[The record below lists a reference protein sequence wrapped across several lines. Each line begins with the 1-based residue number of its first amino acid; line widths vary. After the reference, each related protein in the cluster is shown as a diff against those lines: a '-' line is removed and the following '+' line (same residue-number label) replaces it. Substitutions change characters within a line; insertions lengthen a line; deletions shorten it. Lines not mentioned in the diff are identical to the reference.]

1 MNIGKVPEN
10 VLKRS
15 ILKKINNR
23 RSEVLIGAGVGED
36 CAVLALSEDEVFV
49 VTTNPIVGK
58 ATEIGSM
65 AVLKAANNLAA
76 EGAEPIGILVDLI
89 LPEDATEPEIQQ
101 VMDDLDRACGENK
114 MQIIGGNTSVSDAVN
129 KTLISITGIGKAT
142 KGKTVSSSGA
152 KAGNDIVIT
161 KWIGLEGTQKLAKEF
176 EAELKEK
183 FPVRMIYEARNFDKL
198 LSVVPEAALAIK
210 SGVTAMHDV
219 TEGGIFAALWEMAEA
234 SSVGLEIDIK
244 AIPIKQETIEIC
256 NYFDLNPYGL
266 ISGGAMLMATEDG
279 NKLVAELK
287 KENIQATVVGKAT
300 DSNDRV
306 LINGETRRFLERP
319 KTDEIRKIK
328 E

>member
-58 ATEIGSM
+58 ATEIGGT

-129 KTLISITGIGKAT
+129 KTLISITGIGKAK

-198 LSVVPEAALAIK
+198 LSVVPEAAPAIK